1 MAFPV
6 FQQGFKAFD
15 AFEWIIRGDD
25 LPAFDA
31 ILFNKKGIRKNL
43 SLILDEG
50 DDIVS
55 CIRQGM
61 KEHDLS
67 EARVDGME
75 GKIREGIANYMSG
88 SHYKSKSLNNQEII
102 MASGSY
108 KLSFDE
114 LFGSMNITTGGKPP
128 ITATFVKGKACQNL
142 KIILSFI
149 EIEGD
154 NPAGQEKIEA
164 NENRADETKEAID
177 VKQEPEEIEQAST
190 EAPAVNSQESQSAG
204 QNDALEN

>member
-1 MAFPV
+1 
-6 FQQGFKAFD
+6 FD
-15 AFEWIIRGDD
+15 GLNVLLRADN

-31 ILFNKKGIRKNL
+31 ILFNKKGTRKSL

-61 KEHDLS
+61 KEHCLS

-88 SHYKSKSLNNQEII
+88 SHYKSKKLDNQEII
-102 MASGSY
+102 MASGGY

-142 KIILSFI
+142 KVMLSFI

-154 NPAGQEKIEA
+154 KPKATEETESLESKAEETAAHEETGSPEA
-164 NENRADETKEAID
+164 S
-177 VKQEPEEIEQAST
+177 EPEGESEGESENEDDST
-190 EAPAVNSQESQSAG
+190 QDSGESIDSTSNESNYQS
-204 QNDALEN
+204 E